1 MVWGRGLILLFSMW
15 IQVVLM
21 EKNPQGNSKISLL
34 LCGCLDFRFIFESVL
49 AFCVFLG
56 ICLFHL
62 GCLINWHI
70 IVTVLSCFSHV
81 WLSVTLW
88 SVALCP
94 WDSLGKNTGVGCHAL
109 LRGIFL
115 TQGSNPYLQHR
126 WLSRQ
131 VLYPLSHLGSLK
143 EQCCWNPG
151 LASYKQRQLE
161 SIA

>member
-34 LCGCLDFRFIFESVL
+34 LCACLDFRFIFESVL

-94 WDSLGKNTGVGCHAL
+94 WDSLGKNTGVGFH
-109 LRGIFL
+109 
-115 TQGSNPYLQHR
+115 
-126 WLSRQ
+126 
-131 VLYPLSHLGSLK
+131 SHLQRIFPTRDQAQVSCIAGRFFTIWNTLEAHGIKQIK
-143 EQCCWNPG
+143 E
-151 LASYKQRQLE
+151 L
-161 SIA
+161 